1 MEFRLFTYEYYLK
14 MIQKIVPKNF
24 KVGIADYED
33 LYQELFIYILQV
45 ENKLINKEVEVYKD
59 LESYIFTQ
67 VFYRCRRL
75 INQLTKRKTF
85 EDINYEINYDDISEE
100 TIFEEDAELEFK
112 VREYLLSLNLTEKE
126 LKSIQDKVGI
136 WFDIDSDIK
145 YNRNMFSKTC
155 TKIRKL
161 REKGYTIQNITEW
174 EIKKIEKRT
183 RRKQRKNMEK
193 REQRHYKN
201 RIYNNR

>member
-183 RRKQRKNMEK
+183 RRK
-193 REQRHYKN
+193 
-201 RIYNNR
+201 